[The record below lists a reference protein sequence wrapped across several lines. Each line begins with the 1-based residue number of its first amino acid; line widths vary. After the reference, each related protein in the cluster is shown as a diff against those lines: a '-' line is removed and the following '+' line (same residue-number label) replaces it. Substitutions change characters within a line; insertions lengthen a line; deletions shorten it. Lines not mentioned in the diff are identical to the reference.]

1 MAEYHVGC
9 GMAGIYAGTVKPNKP
24 DEWKN
29 KSCVTEEAL
38 LASALYLLGNGKSF
52 VFKLGEKRYL
62 LDVTKLEFLEQEQK

>member
-9 GMAGIYAGTVKPNKP
+9 GMAGIYAGTVKPNNP

-38 LASALYLLGNGKSF
+38 LASALYLLGNAKTF
-52 VFKLGEKRYL
+52 VLKIGDKRYFM
-62 LDVTKLEFLEQEQK
+62 EMREENAP